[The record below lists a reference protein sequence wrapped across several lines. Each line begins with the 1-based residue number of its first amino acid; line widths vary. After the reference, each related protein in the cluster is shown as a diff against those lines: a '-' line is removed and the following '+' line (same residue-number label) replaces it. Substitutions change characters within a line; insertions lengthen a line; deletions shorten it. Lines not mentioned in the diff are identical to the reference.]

1 MKNVRFTIRL
11 KLLVL
16 SLAVLTIPYLGY
28 EYLRELDRY
37 LRTGLESSLMDAARA
52 AAGPL
57 HEQYTLFP
65 YTQNTAENSLFIQ
78 KLQSP
83 IQLDGYTD
91 DWLDYLGWSKIYQ
104 NENAKD
110 EKSKLSYKL
119 IFCIIITILSI
130 LTILRK
136 VVCDMVVWCGMHV
149 PTPTTLTLAGTLAG
163 ALAEGHVP
171 IQHQLPQFH
180 RTIQML

>member
-1 MKNVRFTIRL
+1 MNDSQMKKVRFTIRL

-16 SLAVLTIPYLGY
+16 SLAVLSIPLLGY

-65 YTQNTAENSLFIQ
+65 YTQDSAEHSLFIQ
-78 KLQSP
+78 KLQTP

-91 DWLDYLGWSKIYQ
+91 DWLDYLAW
-104 NENAKD
+104 AKVYRQVD
-110 EKSKLSYKL
+110 KE
-119 IFCIIITILSI
+119 
-130 LTILRK
+130 
-136 VVCDMVVWCGMHV
+136 D
-149 PTPTTLTLAGTLAG
+149 
-163 ALAEGHVP
+163 
-171 IQHQLPQFH
+171 
-180 RTIQML
+180 